1 MNTMTIEEMVKV
13 LREQKEEDIELS
25 LQGIITTDIRIE
37 SAKIKVKRNQL
48 FLEGNLGKI
57 GFNLNQL
64 MKIIPIQEN
73 EILLEFDQLQQVRIT
88 M

>member
-1 MNTMTIEEMVKV
+1 MTIEEMVKV

>member
-1 MNTMTIEEMVKV
+1 MTIEEMVKV

-64 MKIIPIQEN
+64 MKIIPIQ
-73 EILLEFDQLQQVRIT
+73 
-88 M
+88 